1 MSVGLGAGRTL
12 GLEVEEMLESQGSQK
27 MIRRYVQMGASTQDE
42 RNKRNRSLLF
52 STIGKQEDQGVEK
65 GLLGEG
71 PAPRV

>member
-1 MSVGLGAGRTL
+1 
-12 GLEVEEMLESQGSQK
+12 
-27 MIRRYVQMGASTQDE
+27 MGASTQDE

-52 STIGKQEDQGVEK
+52 STIGKQEDEGVEK